1 MLSLAISMLVIPK
14 EFNSLAVVLPIAI
27 TLWFKN
33 LFTEKYALT
42 FDGLVNIKV
51 EQKGN
56 SSFNSIVL

>member
-1 MLSLAISMLVIPK
+1 MLVIPK